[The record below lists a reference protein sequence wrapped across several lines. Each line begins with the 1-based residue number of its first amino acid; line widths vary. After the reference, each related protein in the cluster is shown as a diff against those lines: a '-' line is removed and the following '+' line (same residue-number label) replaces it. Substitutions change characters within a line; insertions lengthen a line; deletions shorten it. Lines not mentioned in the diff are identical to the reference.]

1 MTFWLFPFLL
11 LSTVASA
18 QQVTKA
24 DIQALEAKMT
34 NLETTVRE
42 MDKRLT
48 AQIQAVQ
55 TTMTEMDKRLTNQI
69 VELDRRLTVQIQAV
83 QTTMVEMDK
92 RLTNQIVELNK
103 RLSSQINT
111 LFWAIGALIGL
122 VLAVIALPQLLGY
135 FQERRART
143 DFQKRIEG
151 LEQRLEQY
159 RQEIEELKSQRI
171 VTPS

>member
-1 MTFWLFPFLL
+1 MKRKRITFWLCLFLAL
-11 LSTVASA
+11 PTLASA

-24 DIQALEAKMT
+24 DIQVLESKIT

-55 TTMTEMDKRLTNQI
+55 TTLQTTITEMDKRLTAQM
-69 VELDRRLTVQIQAV
+69 QAV
-83 QTTMVEMDK
+83 QTTMAEMDK
-92 RLTNQIVELNK
+92 RVTT
-103 RLSSQINT
+103 QINV
-111 LFWAIGALIGL
+111 LFWAIGALIAL

-135 FQERRART
+135 FQEKRART
-143 DFQKRIEG
+143 DFQKMIDELNQRV
-151 LEQRLEQY
+151 EQQQ
-159 RQEIEELKSQRI
+159 QEIDELKSRRL

>member
-1 MTFWLFPFLL
+1 MNQKLMILGFFFFLW

-18 QQVTKA
+18 QQATRS
-24 DIQALEAKMT
+24 DIQALESKIT

-48 AQIQAVQ
+48 NQIV
-55 TTMTEMDKRLTNQI
+55 ELDKRLTNQI
-69 VELDRRLTVQIQAV
+69 VELD
-83 QTTMVEMDK
+83 
-92 RLTNQIVELNK
+92 K

-122 VLAVIALPQLLGY
+122 VLAVIVLPQLLGY
-135 FQERRART
+135 FQEKRART
-143 DFQKRIEG
+143 DFQKQIDE

-159 RQEIEELKSQRI
+159 HREIEELKSRRL